1 MKILISGHTSGIG
14 KGLAD
19 IFGSNNHDI
28 YGIARK
34 NNNELEYIPISTVVN
49 PLGTVL
55 YGPNPE
61 PANNEKRFRLE
72 LFYTEINN

>member
-1 MKILISGHTSGIG
+1 MKKKLR
-14 KGLAD
+14 K
-19 IFGSNNHDI
+19 F
-28 YGIARK
+28 K

-49 PLGTVL
+49 PLVTVL

>member
-1 MKILISGHTSGIG
+1 MSILNLL
-14 KGLAD
+14 K
-19 IFGSNNHDI
+19 
-28 YGIARK
+28 
-34 NNNELEYIPISTVVN
+34 STYVICMY
-49 PLGTVL
+49 LGTVL